1 MNYEFKFSIIVILQN
16 HYNYL
21 MNHP

>member
-1 MNYEFKFSIIVILQN
+1 MNLNFSIIVILQN